1 MWKYYTEQ
9 KKLLVY
15 KTFPDGFRYNFAETN
30 IHEMNDRRTTNLL
43 LLIIVIP
50 LVFYLIK
57 TLSFILIPFI
67 SAMFLALLFLPLMR
81 WLKKKGSP
89 KVVNLIIV
97 VLIIAT
103 FFKLSGELIKV
114 SSKEI
119 LSTDNAFFDQAK
131 DKLSSLLFSV
141 ENFFGIDFM
150 QSEDTLASFINKETI
165 SKNFAPTV
173 GFITNTL
180 TMTLTTAFFVL
191 LLLAGSINIQK
202 ILKITVLKQQF
213 SSVKTF
219 MKIEKD
225 LITFIKV
232 KFFVSL
238 FTGIGIGI
246 SCWAFGVSFPVFWGL
261 FAFAINFL
269 QMVGSVI
276 SVVLL
281 AIFSFVEIETSS
293 ILFFFV
299 ITITSVQVLF
309 GGILEPIFM
318 GKSFSINVITI
329 LIMLMLW
336 GFVWGIPGL
345 IMSIPITVFIKIL
358 LEQFKSTRVLAELM
372 SGGGEGIK
380 VKLGKSRFSSK
391 ASD

>member
-1 MWKYYTEQ
+1 
-9 KKLLVY
+9 
-15 KTFPDGFRYNFAETN
+15 
-30 IHEMNDRRTTNLL
+30 MNDRKTTNLL

-50 LVFYLIK
+50 LVFYMLK
-57 TLSFILIPFI
+57 TLSFIFIPLI
-67 SAMFLALLFLPLMR
+67 SAMFIALLFLPLMR

-89 KVVNLIIV
+89 KTLSLIIV
-97 VLIIAT
+97 ILIIAI
-103 FFKLSGELIKV
+103 FFKLGGELIQL

-119 LSTDNAFFDQAK
+119 LSTDNAYFDKAK
-131 DKLSSLLFSV
+131 VKIASLIFSV
-141 ENFFGIDFM
+141 ESFFGVDFL
-150 QSEDTLASFINKETI
+150 QDKDTLASLIDKETL

-173 GFITNTL
+173 GFITDTL
-180 TMTLTTAFFVL
+180 TMTLSSAFMVI
-191 LLLAGSINIQK
+191 LLLAGSVDIQK
-202 ILKITVLKQQF
+202 VLQNTIFKKQF

-225 LITFIKV
+225 LIKFIKV
-232 KFFVSL
+232 KFFISL
-238 FTGIGIGI
+238 FTGIGIGLA
-246 SCWAFGVSFPVFWGL
+246 CWGFGVSFPIFWGL

-281 AIFSFVEIETSS
+281 AIFSFVEIEAASYL
-293 ILFFFV
+293 LFFI
-299 ITITSVQVLF
+299 ITITGVQVLF

-345 IMSIPITVFIKIL
+345 IMSIPITVFLKIL
-358 LEQFKSTRVLAELM
+358 FDQFPGTKIISSLM
-372 SGGGEGIK
+372 AGNSEGIK
-380 VKLGKSRFSSK
+380 VKIGKL
-391 ASD
+391 